1 MSSSIVLNPKR
12 NLEKKNN
19 KKFGMFLRKKN
30 KKNKKKKKS
39 KISTKKKTKSNST
52 TKTKTKTKIK
62 TKTGK
67 IKMAFRKKLK
77 GRSRKEKSAV
87 TALFVLST
95 DNKQKKEEQLKKHQ
109 LLEKLE
115 NGLNSATSTE
125 QGDQQYYLNLQKQI
139 ENHEQQER
147 EQRQQQKKKEKEEG
161 EQGLA
166 SNQDEVIDL
175 SHLRSLYTP
184 YSKPTAKKQPP
195 RQEPQ
200 KQQLD
205 CGFLRNRLG
214 QQETQITEDTTSTY
228 EQFGEESYD
237 DSLSED
243 LPSSSNED
251 FYGYPKN
258 INDLEIDMDTQCY
271 LVSDDEMESL
281 GDEIE
286 IQFGSMQ
293 NEQNTHQLIFP
304 EKISFVSSSYG
315 IPSSY
320 PKEYLFGKY

>member
-1 MSSSIVLNPKR
+1 MSSSIVLNPQR

-30 KKNKKKKKS
+30 KKNKKKKKF
-39 KISTKKKTKSNST
+39 KISTKKKTKSNSK
-52 TKTKTKTKIK
+52 TKTKTKTNTKTK

-95 DNKQKKEEQLKKHQ
+95 DHKQKKEEQLKKQQ

-139 ENHEQQER
+139 ESHEQQER
-147 EQRQQQKKKEKEEG
+147 EQRQQQKKKEKHG
-161 EQGLA
+161 QGLN

-175 SHLRSLYTP
+175 SNLRSLYTP
-184 YSKPTAKKQPP
+184 YSKPTSTKQVQ

-200 KQQLD
+200 KQELD
-205 CGFLRNRLG
+205 CEFLRNRLG
-214 QQETQITEDTTSTY
+214 QQQTHITEDTTSTY
-228 EQFGEESYD
+228 DQNGEESYD

-251 FYGYPKN
+251 FYGYPRNNK
-258 INDLEIDMDTQCY
+258 DFEIEMDMQCY
-271 LVSDDEMESL
+271 HVSDDEMESL

-315 IPSSY
+315 TPTSY